1 MSKSSWFPAWLPKP
15 KAWLMAVKLAIPAYF
30 GATVVLAFEFWR
42 YAFLGT
48 LLAVTGNN
56 GLIPF
61 FAFSVI
67 ALVLA
72 LIWFLILTGVYKLL
86 LKLLWSNPPQWLR
99 LPKFKALVIRDFG
112 ILVLSLMPVL
122 AIFTIYILF
131 VTSYRQIFSDF
142 RTPRLTY
149 DIFLLRFFWLWFI
162 SAAYLYQWFTRK
174 NIVHSKAKKIIN
186 P

>member
-1 MSKSSWFPAWLPKP
+1 MSKSSLFPAWLPKP
-15 KAWLMAVKLAIPAYF
+15 KSWLMAVRLAIPAYF

-42 YAFLGT
+42 YAFLGS
-48 LLAVTGNN
+48 LLAVTSNN

-61 FAFSVI
+61 FVFSVI

-99 LPKFKALVIRDFG
+99 LPTFKSLVIRDFG
-112 ILVLSLMPVL
+112 ILVLSLVPIL
-122 AIFTIYILF
+122 IIFTIYILF
-131 VTSYRQIFSDF
+131 VTSYRQTFNDF

-162 SAAYLYQWFTRK
+162 STAYLYELSTRK
-174 NIVHSKAKKIIN
+174 NIVRDKANKLKN